1 MAVKEMALAFAIKG
15 AIDSAFSSSTKTAA
29 QNLRSMSS
37 EANRLKTAIRETE
50 KAQKMLDA
58 AFKGGGMSEK
68 QYNEELKKMRENLK
82 GYSAELSKVAQA
94 KSAQAKANFNAPKS
108 GGMMGGIAGAVGKI
122 NVAMAAVQPFV
133 DKFKEM
139 VTTAMDFES
148 AMADVRKVVDFDT
161 PQQFQEMNSDILEL
175 TKTLPMTA
183 EDIAKIVAAG
193 GQAGIAREDLL
204 SFAESA
210 AKMGVAFDITADQA
224 GDMMAGWRTAFQ
236 MSQPEVV
243 ELADKINYLGNTTAA
258 SAPKISD
265 VVSRIGPLGEVGGV
279 ASGQIAALGASMVAA
294 NVPSEVAATGIKN
307 MILALTKGE
316 SATESQAAAFQT
328 LGFDATDMAA
338 RMQTDAQGAIMDVL
352 QALKALPKEQQ
363 ASVMNDLF
371 GSESIGAISPLLTNL
386 EGLQENFQKVGDAS
400 QYSGSMEAEF
410 EARSNTTE
418 NSIKLLENAVQR
430 TAINIGSLFLPAIQQ
445 IAGGLASAID
455 AVTQFVQ
462 THQELLGTLG
472 AVAGVVAVAVAAY
485 QGFMMIGTIVAAF
498 REFSL
503 AARLAAAAQMAL
515 NVAMSLNPIGVVI
528 AIIAALI
535 AAIVYLWNTNEGFRN
550 AVIAAWEEIKNTAE
564 WAFNAAKDA
573 ISTAVESIY
582 QTLVEWC
589 EKIEERW
596 NALKETLSHPIDA
609 VVNFIKGG
617 DNEAADASGV
627 DIDSNAEGGIYNK
640 GAFLT
645 TFAENS
651 PEAAIPID
659 NSARAASL
667 WKQTGDML
675 GLTSGSS
682 APVIGSLSIPVTI
695 TGNVDQS
702 TIPQIQSTIQDAV
715 ERAMRNIAWQKARVS
730 YA

>member
-58 AFKGGGMSEK
+58 AFKGGGISEK
-68 QYNEELKKMRENLK
+68 QYNESLKSIRENLK
-82 GYSAELSKVAQA
+82 GYNADLAKAANAQA
-94 KSAQAKANFNAPKS
+94 QQAQASLNAPK
-108 GGMMGGIAGAVGKI
+108 GGGAMAKIAGAFGKL
-122 NVAMAAVQPFV
+122 NVAAAAVQPVV
-133 DKFKEM
+133 DKLKEM

-445 IAGGLASAID
+445 IASGLASAID

-573 ISTAVESIY
+573 ISTAVEAIY

-589 EKIEERW
+589 AKIEERW

-682 APVIGSLSIPVTI
+682 APAIGSLSIPVTI

-715 ERAMRNIAWQKARVS
+715 ERAMKNIAWQKARVS

>member
-15 AIDSAFSSSTKTAA
+15 AIDSAFSTSAKTAA
-29 QNLRSMSS
+29 QNLRNMSS
-37 EANRLKTAIRETE
+37 EANRLKSAIRETE
-50 KAQKMLDA
+50 RAQKLLDT

-94 KSAQAKANFNAPKS
+94 KSAQAKADFNAPKS
-108 GGMMGGIAGAVGKI
+108 GGMMAGIAGAVGKI

-316 SATESQAAAFQT
+316 SATKSQAEAFQT

-410 EARSNTTE
+410 EARSKTTE

-609 VVNFIKGG
+609 VVKFIKGG
-617 DNEAADASGV
+617 DNEAADASDV
-627 DIDSNAEGGIYNK
+627 DVDSNAEGGIYNK

-715 ERAMRNIAWQKARVS
+715 ERAMKNIAWQKARVS